1 MAIEAEI
8 GFLKQPQLHRLMRPI
23 LNRILIRAIDRLTLE
38 FVLRLWRLFCPINL
52 LDQMALRAGH
62 SIQRWVTGLGLID
75 KELDVFGEFSYV
87 RRMAAKTLGL
97 VFSCRR

>member
-62 SIQRWVTGLGLID
+62 SIQRGISGFSLID
-75 KELDVFGEFSYV
+75 KELDLTREFAHV
-87 RRMAAKTLGL
+87 RRMAPKTLGFI
-97 VFSCRR
+97 FSCRR

>member
-8 GFLKQPQLHRLMRPI
+8 GLLKQPQLHRLMRPI
-23 LNRILIRAIDRLTLE
+23 LNRVLIWAIDRLALE
-38 FVLRLWRLFCPINL
+38 FVLGLWRLFCPVNL

-62 SIQRWVTGLGLID
+62 PFQRRVTGLGLID

-87 RRMAAKTLGL
+87 RCMAAKTLGFI
-97 VFSCRR
+97 FSCWR